1 MMLPADYLL
10 VKDGAFNKYVKQY
23 AKDEERFFKDFAS
36 AYSRLMELGVPK
48 QNFEE
53 AAKKLGIDGPLTF
66 KTLDEQK

>member
-23 AKDEERFFKDFAS
+23 AKDEEKFFTDFAS

-48 QNFEE
+48 ENFEE